1 MLRADSAF
9 LTATSVG
16 FLAFF
21 LAIQGVFSTGLIFQ
35 RFSSA
40 LRATAKMRRNK
51 NKFNEKILDF
61 IEKVYIL

>member
-40 LRATAKMRRNK
+40 LRATAKMRRK